1 MSLSPYLKAVVGAII
16 AGLGAAATAAID
28 NSIVMAEWIGIASA
42 FFVALYAIWQTP
54 NKP

>member
-16 AGLGAAATAAID
+16 AGLATATTAALD
-28 NSIVMAEWIGIASA
+28 SSITLGEGLTIASA
-42 FFVALYAIWQTP
+42 FFVALYGIWQTP